1 MQLRLRAHLPGS
13 LRRTSS
19 VGRSRTRAAG
29 AALVVLSLGV
39 ILARPAR
46 ADDSFVAKTQ
56 IYTDSD
62 HTTVVSPLAA
72 LSRDAW
78 KGGTLSAS
86 YVADVVSSASID
98 VVSNAT
104 SHMQDFRSE
113 ITAGLVQKL
122 RNTTL
127 SGSYVYSVEN
137 DYQSHNVELGF
148 AQDMFEKN
156 STLAFGAT
164 FSSND
169 VYRTGDQ
176 SFHRKLTVGG
186 VSASWTQVLGRAT
199 IAQLSYT
206 FSYGNGYWASP
217 YRFVRIE
224 TPDEQQI
231 EFKVPETE
239 PNERYRHA
247 AVIGLNRHLFGDT
260 ALQGDYR
267 FYSDNWGI
275 LSHTVQLR
283 YFVTWKDVTL
293 RLRERFYYQSG
304 ASFFRPHY
312 TAATLQPFVT
322 ADRELSTFWSN
333 VAGFKI
339 SWRLPWVHRAL
350 ELEAKVDYFHFGY
363 VNFAL
368 LASRDGA
375 DIEAGLNVIY

>member
-1 MQLRLRAHLPGS
+1 VVCL
-13 LRRTSS
+13 
-19 VGRSRTRAAG
+19 AA
-29 AALVVLSLGV
+29 AS
-39 ILARPAR
+39 PAR

-86 YVADVVSSASID
+86 YVADVVSSASVD
-98 VVSNAT
+98 VISNAT
-104 SHMQDFRSE
+104 KQMNDFRSE
-113 ITAGLVQKL
+113 ITAGLVQKA

-137 DYQSHNVELGF
+137 DYQSHNAELGV

-156 STLAFGAT
+156 STLALGAT
-164 FSSND
+164 YSAND

-176 SFHRKLTVGG
+176 AFHRKLSVVGLSG
-186 VSASWTQVLGRAT
+186 SWTQVLDRAT
-199 IAQLSYT
+199 IAQLSYS

-217 YRFVRIE
+217 YRFVRVE
-224 TPDEQQI
+224 TPDLAAI

-247 AVIGLNRHLFGDT
+247 AVLGLNRHLGGDS

-267 FYSDNWGI
+267 FYSDNWGV

-283 YFVTWKDVTL
+283 YFITWGDVTL

-304 ASFFRPHY
+304 ASFFRSHY
-312 TAATLQPFVT
+312 TAQTLQPFVT

-333 VAGFKI
+333 VAGFKV

-350 ELEAKVDYFHFGY
+350 QVEAKVDYFHFGY
-363 VNFAL
+363 VDFAL

>member
-1 MQLRLRAHLPGS
+1 MQLKPLAAAALAFALSLSTARAH
-13 LRRTSS
+13 
-19 VGRSRTRAAG
+19 
-29 AALVVLSLGV
+29 
-39 ILARPAR
+39 

-56 IYTDSD
+56 VYTDSD

-104 SHMQDFRSE
+104 ARMNDFRSE
-113 ITAGLVQKL
+113 ITAGIVQKL
-122 RNTTL
+122 RNTTV

-137 DYQSHNVELGF
+137 DYQSHNAELGF
-148 AQDMFEKN
+148 AQELFEKN
-156 STLAFGAT
+156 STLSLGAT
-164 FSSND
+164 FSAND

-176 SFHRKLTVGG
+176 LFHRKLTVAG
-186 VSASWTQVLGRAT
+186 VAASWTQVLDRAT

-217 YRFVRIE
+217 YRFVRVE
-224 TPDEQQI
+224 TPDLAQI

-247 AVIGLNRHLFGDT
+247 AVIALNRHLFSDT

-267 FYSDNWGI
+267 FYSDNWGV

-312 TAATLQPFVT
+312 TSTTLQPFVT

-333 VAGFKI
+333 VAGVKV

-350 ELEAKVDYFHFGY
+350 EVEAKVDYFHFGY
-363 VNFAL
+363 IDFAL
-368 LASRDGA
+368 LSSRDGA